1 MAEQVPVAEKPTT
14 PAKKPTKVGV
24 VVKAAMTK
32 SITVKVDRLVKHT
45 KFDKYIKRSN
55 KYVVHD
61 ENGEAG
67 VGDVVRIVECRPLS
81 KIKHWRLLSIISK
94 AK

>member
-1 MAEQVPVAEKPTT
+1 MAEQVSVAEKTSS

-24 VVKAAMTK
+24 VVKAAMEK

-45 KFDKYIKRSN
+45 KFEKYIKRSK
-55 KYVVHD
+55 KYIVHD
-61 ENGEAG
+61 ESSDAN

-81 KIKHWRLLSIISK
+81 KTKHWRLLNIISK